1 MERFVSRGLAA
12 HSSVETAEAE
22 VDDYQLC
29 LQRVFGLQNFRC
41 HQREIIETIMKGQ
54 DTFVIMPT
62 GGGKT
67 LCYALPAVLSKGV
80 TIVVSPLISLIEDQ
94 VSSLIQLPTGGI
106 PAAYLSSTCTPTMNT
121 SILEDLKRGL
131 SGKPPYLKLLYVT
144 PERLISSL
152 NKDDF
157 LYMLYENEF
166 LSRFVIDEAHCV
178 SSWGHDFRKDYAR
191 LNVLKQH
198 FPDIPIICLTATA
211 RQKVA
216 EDCMKI
222 LSIPHC
228 VKFSTGYDRPN
239 LFFEVRSKPDSL
251 HDTHA
256 AILEY
261 ILHSAPAQATGIVYC
276 MARRETEELADFLR
290 AHEVQADY
298 YHAGQTPRERR
309 RVQHAWLNGSVK
321 VVCATIAYGM
331 VCTVIPILINR
342 GSDYTHRA
350 STRPTSVTCCTCR

>member
-1 MERFVSRGLAA
+1 MERFISRGPTAVPPI
-12 HSSVETAEAE
+12 VESEM
-22 VDDYQLC
+22 DDYQLC
-29 LQRVFGLQNFRC
+29 LQRVFGLQNFRSY
-41 HQREIIETIMKGQ
+41 QREIIDTIMQGQ

-94 VSSLIQLPTGGI
+94 VSSLIQLPSGGI
-106 PAAYLSSTCTPTMNT
+106 PAAYLSSTCTPTMNS
-121 SILEDLKRGL
+121 SILEDLNRGQH
-131 SGKPPYLKLLYVT
+131 GNAPYLKLLYIT

-166 LSRFVIDEAHCV
+166 LARFVIDEAHCV

-191 LNVLKQH
+191 LNVLKTH

-216 EDCMKI
+216 EDCIKI
-222 LSIPHC
+222 LNIPRC

-239 LFFEVRSKPDSL
+239 LFFEVRSKPESL
-251 HDTHA
+251 SGTHT

-290 AHEVQADY
+290 ANNLQADY

-309 RVQHAWLNGSVK
+309 RVQQAWLSGSIK

-331 VCTVIPILINR
+331 VSDSASSLITRALTVR
-342 GSDYTHRA
+342 AGHRQG
-350 STRPTSVTCCTCR
+350 